1 MLKSL
6 NNLGKPK
13 MPMKKLGQVRKNP
26 KMLTKK
32 LGQLQKNP
40 KMPIK
45 KHRQPMY
52 QIQFMK
58 KPK

>member
-13 MPMKKLGQVRKNP
+13 MPMKKLGQLRENL

-32 LGQLQKNP
+32 PWQLKKNP
-40 KMPIK
+40 KMP
-45 KHRQPMY
+45 
-52 QIQFMK
+52 MK
-58 KPK
+58 KLGQLF